1 MRMGWKKL
9 SIKWKIMAII
19 LAGPIIISLISAA
32 MQIKSIK
39 SNTHTSILGKSRAIV
54 MMAEAVR
61 ENMAGKLKQGVIK
74 PFSELKTREEILEAV
89 PIVTAMR
96 VADRNAQKAG
106 YKFRVPKVSPRNPDN
121 EPTDLEKD
129 ILREFKEKNIR
140 EKVVVEE
147 DKIRYFRPITLS
159 RECMYCHGDPKG
171 SPDPVG
177 GVKEGWKAGEI
188 HGAFEIISS
197 LEKANAAIRI
207 STLKIAAWTAAVLA
221 ALLVLS
227 WLLIKKNILRPI
239 MQAGNHLEQLA
250 AGRLD
255 QDIHT
260 QKEDELGVMLGNL
273 ADMSANLSRM
283 ISLIAEKGGEM
294 VKASQGLKEIS
305 AELGENSG
313 DMNSRSSTVAAASE
327 EMSANMDSVAAAMEQ
342 ASTNVSTVAAAA
354 EEMSATISEIAGNT
368 DQARKITDKAV
379 SHSESASSRVSQLGE
394 AAREI
399 GKVSETIAAIS
410 SQTNLLAL
418 NATIEAARAGES
430 GKGFAVVANEIKELA
445 NQTAEATEEI
455 KKRVEHIQSST
466 SSTSEEISQVT
477 KIIDE
482 VNEFVATI
490 ASSVEEQST
499 ATREIAE
506 NVSQASQGLQEVNEN
521 VSQASS
527 ATQDITKDISGVQQS
542 SELIDSSS
550 RKVGTASEKL
560 SSISGE
566 LKKLVEKFKV
576 RSE

>member
-1 MRMGWKKL
+1 
-9 SIKWKIMAII
+9 
-19 LAGPIIISLISAA
+19 
-32 MQIKSIK
+32 
-39 SNTHTSILGKSRAIV
+39 
-54 MMAEAVR
+54 
-61 ENMAGKLKQGVIK
+61 
-74 PFSELKTREEILEAV
+74 
-89 PIVTAMR
+89 MR

-121 EPTDLEKD
+121 EPTPLEKD

-159 RECMYCHGDPKG
+159 QECMYCHGDPKG

-197 LEKANAAIRI
+197 LEKANAAIRK
-207 STLKIAAWTAAVLA
+207 STLEIAAWTAAVLA
-221 ALLVLS
+221 ALLILS

-239 MQAGNHLEQLA
+239 MQAGNHLEHLA

-273 ADMSANLSRM
+273 ADMSANLSRI

-294 VKASQGLKEIS
+294 VEASQGLKKIS
-305 AELGENSG
+305 AELSENSE

-368 DQARKITDKAV
+368 DKAREITDKAV
-379 SHSESASSRVSQLGE
+379 SHSESASQRVSQLGE

-445 NQTAEATEEI
+445 NQTAQATEEI
-455 KKRVEHIQSST
+455 KNRVEHIQSST

-527 ATQDITKDISGVQQS
+527 ATQDIAKDISGVQQS
-542 SELIDSSS
+542 SEQIDSSS

-566 LKKLVEKFKV
+566 LKKLVEKFRVK
-576 RSE
+576 SG